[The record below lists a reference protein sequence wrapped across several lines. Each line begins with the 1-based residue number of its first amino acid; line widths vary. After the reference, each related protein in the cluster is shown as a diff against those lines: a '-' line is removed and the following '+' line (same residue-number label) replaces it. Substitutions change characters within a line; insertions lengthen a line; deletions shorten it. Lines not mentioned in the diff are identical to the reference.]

1 MIYQTILYA
10 AMANLILAMAL
21 TLVRL
26 GRGPASGDR
35 VVALDLVASI
45 SMGMILVYSVFTEE
59 AVYLDI
65 PVLIAMVSFI
75 GTVAISAY
83 LKHKK

>member
-10 AMANLILAMAL
+10 ALANLILAMAL

-45 SMGMILVYSVFTEE
+45 SMGMILVYSLFTEE

>member
-45 SMGMILVYSVFTEE
+45 SMGMILVYSLFTEE

>member
-10 AMANLILAMAL
+10 ALANLILAMVL

-45 SMGMILVYSVFTEE
+45 SMGMILVYSLFTEE